1 MVALVSADDVRSL
14 PRGPRGAL
22 WQLARYAMNP
32 SGYVARMEARFGTP
46 FTVPTPYGPVVVVG
60 SPEHARELLTCTQE
74 SLTGFASESAEVFF
88 GPRSLMLIGGEAHKR
103 ERKVLAPLFA
113 TTRMRGYAARIADIT
128 ARHLAPLRTG
138 ERFFAGELAQRISL
152 SIIVEVLFGVEEP
165 ARLAAFE
172 RAILEVV
179 HTVRPAL
186 FFFQPLRRSFFGHG
200 PWARFVRARAAV
212 DRLLFEEIARRRT
225 RATEGP
231 DVLSGMLR
239 ARYDDGSAMDD
250 ATVRDQLITL
260 LVAGHETTGLALAW
274 GLARLHRA
282 PRALARVHDELD
294 AIGPD
299 AAIEAPAPYL
309 EAVCQETLRLDP
321 VVPEFL
327 RQLLVPMRLFGHD
340 LPAGTG
346 IAVSAARIHRR
357 PEIFEEPGSFLPER
371 FLGRSYAASEY
382 LPFGGGAFRCLG
394 AAFALLEMRVILATL
409 LRTRTLAMISDA
421 PLRAGRRNFVV
432 GPAGDVPM
440 RLVR

>member
-32 SGYVARMEARFGTP
+32 SSYVARMEARFGTP

-60 SPEHARELLTCTQE
+60 SPEHARELLPCTQE

-200 PWARFVRARAAV
+200 PWARFDRARAAV
-212 DRLLFEEIARRRT
+212 DRLLCEEIARRRT

-239 ARYDDGSAMDD
+239 ARYDDGRTLEALGTSTLSMDGGTYTLMDLEAYAYAVED
-250 ATVRDQLITL
+250 AGGSTQSVTL
-260 LVAGHETTGLALAW
+260 LVAGLFTNFTS
-274 GLARLHRA
+274 
-282 PRALARVHDELD
+282 
-294 AIGPD
+294 
-299 AAIEAPAPYL
+299 
-309 EAVCQETLRLDP
+309 
-321 VVPEFL
+321 
-327 RQLLVPMRLFGHD
+327 RQMRLW
-340 LPAGTG
+340 
-346 IAVSAARIHRR
+346 VS
-357 PEIFEEPGSFLPER
+357 GV
-371 FLGRSYAASEY
+371 
-382 LPFGGGAFRCLG
+382 
-394 AAFALLEMRVILATL
+394 RVE
-409 LRTRTLAMISDA
+409 
-421 PLRAGRRNFVV
+421 
-432 GPAGDVPM
+432 VP
-440 RLVR
+440 R